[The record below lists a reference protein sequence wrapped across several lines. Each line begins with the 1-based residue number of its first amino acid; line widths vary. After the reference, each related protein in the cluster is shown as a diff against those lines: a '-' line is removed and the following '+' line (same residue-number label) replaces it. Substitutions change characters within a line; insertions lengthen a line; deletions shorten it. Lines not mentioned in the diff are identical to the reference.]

1 MSTELILIHIG
12 FISALVYFVF
22 RSGQRSGRE
31 EMVNQL
37 IEDKFVDPK
46 AIITFYRG
54 KEDTVE

>member
-1 MSTELILIHIG
+1 MSIELICVHIG
-12 FISALVYFVF
+12 FITALVYFVF

-31 EMVNQL
+31 EMVSQL

>member
-31 EMVNQL
+31 EMVSQL
-37 IEDKFVDPK
+37 IHDKFVDPK
-46 AIITFYRG
+46 AIITFDRG
-54 KEDTVE
+54 NEDTVE

>member
-1 MSTELILIHIG
+1 MSIELILVHIG
-12 FISALVYFVF
+12 FIVALVYFVF

-31 EMVNQL
+31 EMVSQL